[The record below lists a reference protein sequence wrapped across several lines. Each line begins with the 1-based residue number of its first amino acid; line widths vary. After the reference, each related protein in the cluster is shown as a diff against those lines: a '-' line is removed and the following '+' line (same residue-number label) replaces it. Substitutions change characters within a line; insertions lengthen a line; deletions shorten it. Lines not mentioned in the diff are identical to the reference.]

1 MDTLNAI
8 VTIAISL
15 ASLIVAIAALHVAKQ
30 SIEVGLYPMRKEVM
44 KKFREEKYDD
54 IFFDVAA
61 LFGSKIS
68 DDFMVMGMYYDRYQ
82 EYVKSCKEYIGYI
95 KRDKPEVYNECVEQF
110 QNIPLKDDDKEG
122 QLEIFRL
129 CADYRPKIK
138 NKLDN
143 KLLNYEEIV
152 DNIIRYNR
160 KYLECRLQV
169 SMSMQ
174 NRLNKS
180 ISFGFGNWYQRNL
193 KHYIKPIFR
202 KNKNVA
208 YWWIEK
214 SSK

>member
-1 MDTLNAI
+1 MCG
-8 VTIAISL
+8 TIS
-15 ASLIVAIAALHVAKQ
+15 
-30 SIEVGLYPMRKEVM
+30 
-44 KKFREEKYDD
+44 
-54 IFFDVAA
+54 
-61 LFGSKIS
+61 
-68 DDFMVMGMYYDRYQ
+68 
-82 EYVKSCKEYIGYI
+82 EY
-95 KRDKPEVYNECVEQF
+95 
-110 QNIPLKDDDKEG
+110 PLKDDDKEG

-169 SMSMQ
+169 SISMQ

-180 ISFGFGNWYQRNL
+180 ISFGFGNWY
-193 KHYIKPIFR
+193 
-202 KNKNVA
+202 
-208 YWWIEK
+208 WWIEK

>member
-1 MDTLNAI
+1 MDTLNTI

-15 ASLIVAIAALHVAKQ
+15 ASLIVAIAALRVAKQ

-82 EYVKSCKEYIGYI
+82 EYVKICKEYIGYI

-129 CADYRPKIK
+129 CAYYRPKIK

-143 KLLNYEEIV
+143 
-152 DNIIRYNR
+152 
-160 KYLECRLQV
+160 
-169 SMSMQ
+169 
-174 NRLNKS
+174 NK
-180 ISFGFGNWYQRNL
+180 
-193 KHYIKPIFR
+193 
-202 KNKNVA
+202 V
-208 YWWIEK
+208 
-214 SSK
+214 